1 MNFHTFGN
9 KEGSA
14 VILIHGMLT
23 PWQIWNRAAEE
34 FSGTHYVIVPELD
47 GHTENEKST
56 VISIEDEAR
65 KITEYIRE
73 ELGSKVYLL
82 AGLSMGG
89 RIAAEIAKDPGL
101 KIQNLVID
109 GAPLIKLNGLFKSIM
124 KSNYRSLLNKSR
136 SRDPRIEASFKR
148 DFLPGEYWEPFTS
161 IADNMDSQSID
172 NIIDSA
178 FAPFEFTKYPE
189 GMKSRFM
196 HGTKGN
202 ESVSKKGA
210 LKMRDMNPQME
221 IKRFDGLAHAE
232 LACFKPQQWISEVK
246 ECIK

>member
-101 KIQNLVID
+101 KIQNLVIY

-124 KSNYRSLLNKSR
+124 KNNYRSILDKSKA
-136 SRDPRIEASFKR
+136 RDPKVEASFKR
-148 DFLPGEYWEPFTS
+148 DFLPDEYWEPFLK
-161 IADNMDSQSID
+161 IADNMDRQSVD
-172 NIIDSA
+172 NFIDSVFTPFG
-178 FAPFEFTKYPE
+178 FAKYPE
-189 GMKSRFM
+189 GMKILFM

-232 LACFKPQQWISEVK
+232 LACFKPQQWICEVK
-246 ECIK
+246 EFIK